1 MAKVSHK
8 QRIIDLI
15 ELNKSNVEIKKI
27 IYNEYNIV
35 VKLSDIEAKRNTN
48 YIIEYKEN
56 KDQEID
62 SKLILVKEI
71 LNDYYYNPLT
81 KKEIINKI
89 NSKYNVYL
97 TQIEVKEILWSK
109 LRNEIVYDKN
119 EWTYRLKNKI
129 KNEIDEIEN
138 PTLNQY
144 LKNNISDIIKELYG
158 KIQFSLTVNF
168 SEEFLYNEVND
179 IHDFDFHNE
188 LCFEKLQKIVL
199 QNYNLLKKMYNI
211 IQNIPSIVSLKNE
224 IIENDDD
231 INETDLNYF
240 TNTFNS
246 LFEVDEEKIR
256 IKNNFFFNQTKD
268 ELEFLFEAYEKYHK
282 EIVLENELHTNYSDK
297 VPPTKNTN
305 DISFKNGDFFMID
318 NIKFTV
324 LFINIPG
331 RPLFSFRY
339 VNCEYEIKINKS
351 HKIFFEENK
360 NELFIKVIISLI
372 ASKSEYSSL
381 ESNNLIYKFIDKLDL
396 IL

>member
-15 ELNKSNVEIKKI
+15 ELNKSDVEIKKT

-35 VKLSDIEAKRNTN
+35 VKLTDIEAKRNTN
-48 YIIEYKEN
+48 YIIEFKEN

-71 LNDYYYNPLT
+71 LNDYYYNPLS
-81 KKEIINKI
+81 KKEIVSKI

-97 TQIEVKEILWSK
+97 TPIEVKEILWSK

-158 KIQFSLTVNF
+158 KIQFSQTVNF
-168 SEEFLYNEVND
+168 SKEFLYNEVND
-179 IHDFDFHNE
+179 IHDFDVHNE
-188 LCFEKLQKIVL
+188 LYFEKLQKIVL
-199 QNYNLLKKMYNI
+199 RNYNLLKKMYNI

-224 IIENDDD
+224 IIENDED
-231 INETDLNYF
+231 INETDLNNF
-240 TNTFNS
+240 TNTFDS

-268 ELEFLFEAYEKYHK
+268 ELEFLFEAYEKYKSVIIKKTDSINQENSSSTKDYIIHNMNFDLEILIDNSNFKIYKKK
-282 EIVLENELHTNYSDK
+282 EF
-297 VPPTKNTN
+297 
-305 DISFKNGDFFMID
+305 FKPIFYYNFNLSNGDNEIIINLSHELYKPEYEEFI
-318 NIKFTV
+318 IKIACSMYFTKSSMTSNV
-324 LFINIPG
+324 IEIFIN
-331 RPLFSFRY
+331 RLLS
-339 VNCEYEIKINKS
+339 N
-351 HKIFFEENK
+351 
-360 NELFIKVIISLI
+360 LALI
-372 ASKSEYSSL
+372 HE
-381 ESNNLIYKFIDKLDL
+381 
-396 IL
+396 